1 MRRVIAIVLTGI
13 MTIGMMCVGT
23 QKETKVEGKPLPIID
38 TITYPTAIDY
48 SKLYSLKKEHR
59 KKEVVDLTQDEAMLL
74 MRISVAEAGNNDAIG
89 QSYIMQVVINRI
101 ASEDF
106 PDTVGEVVYQSKQ
119 FSSVTDGRLD
129 RTEPD
134 LASHYALYLLESQQV
149 KCDALFFEA
158 TWVKDSWQSKNKK
171 KLFEYGGHVF
181 YR

>member
-1 MRRVIAIVLTGI
+1 MKRVIAIVLTGI

-48 SKLYSLKKEHR
+48 SNLYSLKKDQR
-59 KKEVVDLTQDEAMLL
+59 KREAVDLTQDEAWLL
-74 MRISVAEAGNNDAIG
+74 MRVATAEAGYDDATG

-101 ASEDF
+101 ESEDF
-106 PDTVGEVVYQSKQ
+106 PDTVGEVIYQSKQ

-129 RTEPD
+129 KTEPD

-149 KCDALFFEA
+149 VCDALFFEA
-158 TWVKDSWQSKNKK
+158 KWVINSWQSRNRT

-181 YR
+181 YK